1 MEKVQNLID
10 FIHQSPTPYH
20 AIRTITQRLENAG
33 FTELAE
39 NKPWNVKSG
48 GSYYVVRDQS
58 SVICFK
64 IGLKSDFRGYRIVAS
79 HSDTPGFKIKPNS
92 TLENP
97 HYMKFNTEVYGG
109 PIFSTWMDRPLGIAG
124 RVYRKTENGLT

>member
-1 MEKVQNLID
+1 MEKVQNLIE

-20 AIRTITQRLENAG
+20 ATEAIANRLEKEG
-33 FTELAE
+33 FTKLAE
-39 NKPWNVKSG
+39 NKPWDLKSG

-79 HSDTPGFKIKPNS
+79 HSDTPGSN
-92 TLENP
+92 
-97 HYMKFNTEVYGG
+97 
-109 PIFSTWMDRPLGIAG
+109 
-124 RVYRKTENGLT
+124 